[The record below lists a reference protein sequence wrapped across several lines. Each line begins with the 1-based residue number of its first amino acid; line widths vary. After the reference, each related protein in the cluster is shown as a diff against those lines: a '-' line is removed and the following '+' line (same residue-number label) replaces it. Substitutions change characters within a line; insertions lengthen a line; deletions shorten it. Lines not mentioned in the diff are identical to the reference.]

1 MMARQEYV
9 VKFKAVFGQGF
20 RQPTSSRGFVTSS
33 APATV
38 DYHAPHP
45 PAVVSIKRVRSYERA
60 PTRFP
65 GIRFCLLVALSIFFA
80 CLMSR
85 SSAALTLEQADGI
98 EKPVSLSGHLAIFH
112 DSSGALTIDDMVSGR
127 DHIQFRP
134 IPSMLTEGYLRGA
147 IWVRFSLTAASASK
161 QWMLQV
167 ERPLIEQVT
176 LYAPDGTGHYAVLP
190 PGRISSRK
198 ADGADAY
205 PTIFPIPVS
214 PVSTEYYLRLQSSTS
229 ITSALNIWQSQAYD
243 GYRRLDDWIMAMVVG
258 AIFVMTV
265 TNLLYAVWLREQ
277 LYVIYTW
284 LLVQSGLISLFHMG
298 YASEVLQFLDPTSIH
313 RSWGIIVCLY
323 SIAMMLF
330 LDRLFEFRRHWFW
343 AAAISQG
350 VILLNGIALV
360 FAIVGRYG
368 DVGFFVSRLQ
378 QLSLIFIAA
387 FVLYLLIAR
396 RQYQYVLSAVAF
408 LCVIAVLLVMQM
420 MYTGANPFLL
430 DTSLSR
436 LLAGGTV
443 IHLILLSAAVAQRAR
458 LAEHSLRAAKD
469 RVIAISQAAERDLTI
484 KVRERTAELA
494 ESNASLKAEMDR
506 RHQLETMLRQSL
518 NSVNDALAQQQDFV
532 AMVSHEFRAPLAVI
546 AATADNLRSSVAD
559 GSENTNLRIDRIG
572 RTVKRM
578 SMLIENILAGD
589 RLTAGPASFARME
602 VFDLNE
608 VLHTAKAGLDDDAGR
623 RVDFIHCGAAMV
635 KGDRILLEVVVQ
647 NLIQNALKYSAATE
661 PVTVQ
666 LSTDRGVAFVN
677 VVDRGSGVAPR
688 DRELIFMKY
697 YRAAGQG
704 MKGTGLGLY
713 ISREIAQ
720 QSGGDLVLAAS
731 DATGS
736 TFCFSLPTE
745 GSPSRLNDLNR
756 DAVQAQS

>member
-1 MMARQEYV
+1 M
-9 VKFKAVFGQGF
+9 
-20 RQPTSSRGFVTSS
+20 
-33 APATV
+33 
-38 DYHAPHP
+38 
-45 PAVVSIKRVRSYERA
+45 
-60 PTRFP
+60 RFS
-65 GIRFCLLVALSIFFA
+65 GIRLCLLVALSIFFA
-80 CLMSR
+80 CLASR
-85 SSAALTLEQADGI
+85 STSALMLEQADGI
-98 EKPVSLSGHLAIFH
+98 ESPVSLSGHLAIFH
-112 DSSGALTIDDMVSGR
+112 DSSGALTIDDVVSVR
-127 DHIQFRP
+127 DQVPFRP
-134 IPSMLTEGYLRGA
+134 VPSMLTEGYSRGA
-147 IWVRFSLTAASASK
+147 IWVRFSLSAATISK

-176 LYAPDGTGHYAVLP
+176 LYVPDGKGHYAVSP

-198 ADGADAY
+198 GNSADAY
-205 PTIFPIPVS
+205 PTIFPMPISSIPS
-214 PVSTEYYLRLQSSTS
+214 EYYLRLQSSTS

-243 GYRRLDDWIMAMVVG
+243 RYRRLDDWIMAMVVG
-258 AIFVMTV
+258 AIFVMIL

-277 LYVIYTW
+277 LYIIYTW

-298 YASEVLQFLDPTSIH
+298 YASEVLQFLDPASIH

-330 LDRLFEFRRHWFW
+330 LDRLFEFRHHWLW

-350 VILLNGIALV
+350 VILLNGVALV
-360 FAIVGRYG
+360 FATMGRYG

-378 QLSLIFIAA
+378 QLSLIFVAA
-387 FVLYLLIAR
+387 FVLYLLIVR
-396 RQYQYVLSAVAF
+396 RQYQYVLSAIAF
-408 LCVIAVLLVMQM
+408 LSVIGVLLVMQM

-430 DTSLSR
+430 DNSLSR

-458 LAEHSLRAAKD
+458 LAEHGLRAAKD

-484 KVRERTAELA
+484 KVRERTVELA
-494 ESNASLKAEMDR
+494 ESNASLKAEVDR
-506 RHQLETMLRQSL
+506 RRQLETMLRQSL
-518 NSVNDALAQQQDFV
+518 DSVNNALAQQQDFV
-532 AMVSHEFRAPLAVI
+532 AMVSHEFRGPLAVI
-546 AATADNLRSSVAD
+546 ASTADNLRFSVAED
-559 GSENTNLRIDRIG
+559 PGNVDLRIDRIG

-589 RLTAGPASFARME
+589 RLNAGPGSFAKVE

-608 VLHTAKAGLDDDAGR
+608 ILHTAKAGLDDDAGR
-623 RVDFIHCGAAMV
+623 RVNFVHCGAAMV

-647 NLIQNALKYSAATE
+647 NLIQNALKYSAATDF
-661 PVTVQ
+661 VRVQ
-666 LSTDRGVAFVN
+666 LSTDQGVAFVN
-677 VVDRGSGVAPR
+677 VVDQGNGIAHS

-697 YRAAGQG
+697 YRAAGQSASG
-704 MKGTGLGLY
+704 SGLGLY

-720 QSGGDLVLAAS
+720 QSGGDLILAAS

-736 TFCFSLPTE
+736 TFCLSLPIEQTTLHLT
-745 GSPSRLNDLNR
+745 GLNR